1 LKSKNSYSFTK
12 GVNPMRGTLLQL
24 KNIDK
29 GSKLIFDRMN
39 KLKNEY
45 EELQQI
51 NEQNNDPISHN
62 NDNIE

>member
-1 LKSKNSYSFTK
+1 
-12 GVNPMRGTLLQL
+12 MRGTLLQL

-45 EELQQI
+45 DELQQI
-51 NEQNNDPISHN
+51 NEQNNDPNSHN
-62 NDNIE
+62 NDNN